1 MALVALS
8 AQQLSELL
16 TQKSEENFEK
26 HEKKKK
32 EISDG
37 VFISLLT
44 LSVKTI

>member
-26 HEKKKK
+26 HEKK